1 MLHPR
6 PRPNGAH
13 FGDGQVGRISK
24 AAAKEL
30 RELKVTK
37 AVAPAEW
44 LAAAEAAAEAEAAAA
59 RKRKSRVAVSC
70 PASACRQ
77 DDGDCGP
84 GQPQAAVCARP
95 VGL

>member
-6 PRPNGAH
+6 PCPNGAH

-44 LAAAEAAAEAEAAAA
+44 LAAAEAAAEAEAAVA
-59 RKRKSRVAVSC
+59 RKRKSTAVATATAAVLVAV
-70 PASACRQ
+70 
-77 DDGDCGP
+77 G
-84 GQPQAAVCARP
+84 
-95 VGL
+95 